1 MVYLQGTSSN
11 LAPFQSILHIT
22 DELLLLKDNAEN
34 ALPILKY
41 PMQVTYAVKSKLTGT
56 NTECDTLCN
65 MPLTNL
71 SSSAGNSAYSYNA
84 GIALPDIHP
93 IVFLHALSSLP
104 IYSNPAQ
111 SSALKSFPATL

>member
-41 PMQVTYAVKSKLTGT
+41 PMQVTYAVKSKLR
-56 NTECDTLCN
+56 
-65 MPLTNL
+65 
-71 SSSAGNSAYSYNA
+71 Y
-84 GIALPDIHP
+84 
-93 IVFLHALSSLP
+93 
-104 IYSNPAQ
+104 
-111 SSALKSFPATL
+111 